1 MIILL
6 ISLIII
12 LFVTIIIDVI
22 LYDYDVSYRTHRVL
36 AYIVYFT
43 LFALLIVAI
52 IACISTSNSSSTVV
66 TSGSGLSGTWRA
78 MGYGYYTTNNES
90 PAYYGATLWLR
101 IA

>member
-12 LFVTIIIDVI
+12 LFVNVIIGVI
-22 LYDYDVSYRTHRVL
+22 LYDYDVSYRTHKVL

-52 IACISTSNSSSTVV
+52 IACISTNNSSYKSTSTIPIV
-66 TSGSGLSGTWRA
+66 TPILLSVH
-78 MGYGYYTTNNES
+78 
-90 PAYYGATLWLR
+90 
-101 IA
+101 